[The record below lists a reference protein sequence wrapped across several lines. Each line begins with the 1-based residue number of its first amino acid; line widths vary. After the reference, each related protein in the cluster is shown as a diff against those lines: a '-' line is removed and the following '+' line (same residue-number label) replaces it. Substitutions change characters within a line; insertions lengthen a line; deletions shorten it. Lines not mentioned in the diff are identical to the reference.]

1 MIAVSA
7 CLVGICCRYDGGTKL
22 NKRLKSMVDNG
33 EAVAICPECMAG
45 LSTPRI
51 PTELQGGDGSAV
63 LDGSADAMQKNGE
76 CVTSAF
82 IAGAR
87 SALALLKKEGIT
99 QCILKTKS
107 PSCGCGEI
115 YDGSFTGRCISG
127 DGVTAALLKRNGIEI
142 FPADERLE
150 DG

>member
-87 SALALLKKEGIT
+87 SALALLKKEG
-99 QCILKTKS
+99 
-107 PSCGCGEI
+107 
-115 YDGSFTGRCISG
+115 
-127 DGVTAALLKRNGIEI
+127 
-142 FPADERLE
+142 
-150 DG
+150 